1 LLDDGAPQ
9 RDLPP
14 WTASFVLV
22 TDEDDR
28 WEARDLATGRVL
40 ETGTQREGETAI
52 LGDILV
58 RSDEAGAITATN
70 VQTGATAWSRPAGD
84 GRPSRSPVEVT
95 DSLAAPEGQLVLS
108 GDGDPIDSVRIGDRL
123 RTLDIRT
130 GKPAEQPVD
139 VEFDLVDVLAPD
151 RPTGKQPVVFWFDYE
166 DDTLSSRIFADGRR
180 YDRDATR
187 NVDLAPGQIGFG
199 HAGSTWGTGLERVYE
214 VFDRASGKRLVRYA
228 GEDVSV
234 YALGDAL
241 VLTEGD
247 DDDAPQRVIVTP

>member
-1 LLDDGAPQ
+1 MTSRPGASS
-9 RDLPP
+9 R
-14 WTASFVLV
+14 
-22 TDEDDR
+22 R
-28 WEARDLATGRVL
+28 ARSAKV
-40 ETGTQREGETAI
+40 ETAI

-84 GRPSRSPVEVT
+84 GRPARSPVEVT

-130 GKPAEQPVD
+130 GKLAEDPVD

-151 RPTGKQPVVFWFDYE
+151 RPTGKRPVVFWLDYE

-180 YDRDATR
+180 YDRDNAR
-187 NVDLAPGQIGFG
+187 DVELDAGADRLRPRRVHVG
-199 HAGSTWGTGLERVYE
+199 HGPRARLRGLRPRLGRSARPLRRRGRERL
-214 VFDRASGKRLVRYA
+214 RA
-228 GEDVSV
+228 
-234 YALGDAL
+234 GDAL

-247 DDDAPQRVIVTP
+247 DDDAPQRVIV